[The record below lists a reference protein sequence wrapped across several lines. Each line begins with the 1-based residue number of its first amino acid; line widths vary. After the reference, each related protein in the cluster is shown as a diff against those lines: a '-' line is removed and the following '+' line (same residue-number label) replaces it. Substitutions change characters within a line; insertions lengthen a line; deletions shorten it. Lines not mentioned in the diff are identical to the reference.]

1 MVAEQLRAADFCL
14 WTDHDRFHTTDLI
27 LPVYYVECPTLSDKA
42 KRKQDPLAKAIAT
55 RQYADWRELRFEPFT
70 PPEVGKRLA

>member
-1 MVAEQLRAADFCL
+1 
-14 WTDHDRFHTTDLI
+14 
-27 LPVYYVECPTLSDKA
+27 VYYVECPTLSDKA